1 MEALTITCKTL
12 NLERD
17 ETILKLRR
25 QKHAAIQTTYRLRQ
39 KLKELEL
46 TNRLMIVT
54 YLAGA
59 AHTRI
64 LEEQL
69 RRRVMSE
76 IEEFSS

>member
-1 MEALTITCKTL
+1 MEALTITCKHL
-12 NLERD
+12 SLDRNEI
-17 ETILKLRR
+17 ILKLRR
-25 QKHAAIQTTYRLRQ
+25 QKHAATQANYRLRQ
-39 KLKELEL
+39 KLRELEL

-69 RRRVMSE
+69 QRRVMSE
-76 IEEFSS
+76 IDEFSH